1 MRSSIVTIPV
11 RTGRA
16 RGPVCMHIGE
26 AWMVPARSLQDRGP
40 RELMEGGKGPPAQSD
55 KATAAPV
62 AGSVAASSRE
72 NRDAK
77 RAPNSMPKSTGFA
90 IQELLGLGRDS
101 PSPPRQNNTNNNN
114 NHHNHHHHHHHN
126 HHQHHHLLQQ
136 QQQHHHHHQHQQ
148 SEQRAFITP
157 GVLGV
162 QVSTALAASLYPQPV
177 ANFLSAL
184 AEPREASLG
193 AAAGRLQVPGA
204 AHGGCVGSGS
214 APAQADSGNEQSSEG
229 DEICSDGGAATER
242 DAPRE
247 AKRRKKRRHRTIFTS
262 YQLEELEKAFNDAH
276 YPDVYAREMLA
287 LKTELPEDRI
297 QVWFQNRRAKW
308 RKREKCWGRSSV
320 MAEYGLYGAMVRHS
334 IPLPESILHS
344 AKDGVMDS
352 CAPWL
357 LAMHRKSMEGVSKYE
372 VARDGVPSP
381 PGEPCDAR
389 GPPPS
394 HSVVAAAAMAAVARS
409 DGDPRRHHH
418 QHQHHQHP
426 KGRSGRVP
434 GGGGGG
440 GVEERDERGDRGER
454 GERGD
459 TPSPAVPRREG
470 DERWRREERRESS
483 IAALR
488 ARAVEHSAR
497 VQRRGDEGG
506 GVESG
511 GRGVDDQGGRGESG
525 GGGPGDGDG
534 GGGGDGGDDG
544 GGRDDDRSGRGGR
557 GGGAGRRGDYQGGRG
572 ESGGSGRGDGEAGG
586 RRESGGGGSRDE
598 DDDEEVDD
606 DDDHSGRGDGAL
618 GGLGDENGR
627 RAESGGGRGDDRE
640 GRGESDGGGG
650 GDGRGDS
657 SAREKRGGG
666 PSGGDGARGGERVDR
681 HCDERQEGGERTPHA
696 GCLQGPKS
704 PTVSPASEAG
714 VDSSPEAVTDSAVS
728 PGSRVELV

>member
-1 MRSSIVTIPV
+1 
-11 RTGRA
+11 
-16 RGPVCMHIGE
+16 
-26 AWMVPARSLQDRGP
+26 
-40 RELMEGGKGPPAQSD
+40 MEGGKGPPAQSD

-101 PSPPRQNNTNNNN
+101 PSPPRQNNTNNN

-394 HSVVAAAAMAAVARS
+394 HSV
-409 DGDPRRHHH
+409 
-418 QHQHHQHP
+418 
-426 KGRSGRVP
+426 
-434 GGGGGG
+434 
-440 GVEERDERGDRGER
+440 ERDERGDRGER

-497 VQRRGDEGG
+497 IGG
-506 GVESG
+506 IVIHNIHEL
-511 GRGVDDQGGRGESG
+511 
-525 GGGPGDGDG
+525 
-534 GGGGDGGDDG
+534 
-544 GGRDDDRSGRGGR
+544 
-557 GGGAGRRGDYQGGRG
+557 
-572 ESGGSGRGDGEAGG
+572 
-586 RRESGGGGSRDE
+586 SRK
-598 DDDEEVDD
+598 
-606 DDDHSGRGDGAL
+606 STT
-618 GGLGDENGR
+618 
-627 RAESGGGRGDDRE
+627 
-640 GRGESDGGGG
+640 
-650 GDGRGDS
+650 
-657 SAREKRGGG
+657 
-666 PSGGDGARGGERVDR
+666 GARN
-681 HCDERQEGGERTPHA
+681 
-696 GCLQGPKS
+696 S
-704 PTVSPASEAG
+704 PVHTH
-714 VDSSPEAVTDSAVS
+714 
-728 PGSRVELV
+728 